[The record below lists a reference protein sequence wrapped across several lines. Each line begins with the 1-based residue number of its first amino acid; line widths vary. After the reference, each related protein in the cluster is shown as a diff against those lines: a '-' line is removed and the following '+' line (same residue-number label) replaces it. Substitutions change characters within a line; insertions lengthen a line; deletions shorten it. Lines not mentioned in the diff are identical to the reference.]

1 MKPIEDDKISKTNEI
16 LEERFKEERTEWNN
30 KIITLIESIK
40 HTNKLAE
47 AQVIQLSYRQMVQD
61 KLAEYRILHEKRQ
74 EMFDKQTVDRFRE
87 YKLSYDIKLSSS
99 ETQMFVQSDCKALK
113 LQIKMIHTQIMYFEE
128 SIKTL
133 DNLGFAIKNKIEIMS
148 QQLI

>member
-1 MKPIEDDKISKTNEI
+1 MKPIDDENINKTNI
-16 LEERFKEERTEWNN
+16 TLEERFKEERADWNN

-40 HTNKLAE
+40 YTQKLAE
-47 AQVIQLSYRQMVQD
+47 AQITQLSYRQMLQD
-61 KLAEYRILHEKRQ
+61 KLVEYRILHEKRQ
-74 EMFDKQTVDRFRE
+74 EVFDKQTVDRFRE

-99 ETQMFVQSDCKALK
+99 ETQAFVQSDCKALK
-113 LQIKMIHTQIMYFEE
+113 LQIKMIQTQIIYFEE

-148 QQLI
+148 NQLI

>member
-1 MKPIEDDKISKTNEI
+1 MKPIDDENINKTNI
-16 LEERFKEERTEWNN
+16 TLEERFKEERADWNK

-40 HTNKLAE
+40 YTQKLAE
-47 AQVIQLSYRQMVQD
+47 AQITQLSYRQMLQD
-61 KLAEYRILHEKRQ
+61 KLVEYRILHEKRQ
-74 EMFDKQTVDRFRE
+74 EVFDKQTVDRFRE

-99 ETQMFVQSDCKALK
+99 ETQAFVQSDCKALK
-113 LQIKMIHTQIMYFEE
+113 LQIKMIQTQIIYFEE

-148 QQLI
+148 NQLI

>member
-1 MKPIEDDKISKTNEI
+1 MKAIDDDKINKTNI
-16 LEERFKEERTEWNN
+16 TLEERFKEERSEWND

-40 HTNKLAE
+40 HTSKLAE
-47 AQVIQLSYRQMVQD
+47 SQVIQLSYRQMVQD

-74 EMFDKQTVDRFRE
+74 EMFDKQTADRFRE
-87 YKLSYDIKLSSS
+87 YKLGYDIKLSSS
-99 ETQMFVQSDCKALK
+99 ETQMFVQADCKALK

-148 QQLI
+148 HQLI

>member
-1 MKPIEDDKISKTNEI
+1 MKPIDDDKINKTNVT
-16 LEERFKEERTEWNN
+16 LEERFKEERGEWND
-30 KIITLIESIK
+30 KIIQLVESIK
-40 HTNKLAE
+40 HTSKLSE
-47 AQVIQLSYRQMVQD
+47 AQVIQLSYRQMIQD

-74 EMFDKQTVDRFRE
+74 EMLDKQSADRFRE

-113 LQIKMIHTQIMYFEE
+113 LQIKMIHTQIIYFEE

-133 DNLGFAIKNKIEIMS
+133 DNVGYAIKNKIEIMS
-148 QQLI
+148 HQLI

>member
-1 MKPIEDDKISKTNEI
+1 MKPIEDDKINKTNVT
-16 LEERFKEERTEWNN
+16 LEERFKDERTDWNN
-30 KIITLIESIK
+30 KIISLIETIK
-40 HTNKLAE
+40 HTSKLSE
-47 AQVIQLSYRQMVQD
+47 SQVIQLSYRQMIQD

-74 EMFDKQTVDRFRE
+74 EMLDKQTADRFRE

-113 LQIKMIHTQIMYFEE
+113 LQIKMIHTQIVYFEE

-133 DNLGFAIKNKIEIMS
+133 DNIGYAIKNKIEIMS
-148 QQLI
+148 HQL

>member
-128 SIKTL
+128 SI
-133 DNLGFAIKNKIEIMS
+133 
-148 QQLI
+148 

>member
-1 MKPIEDDKISKTNEI
+1 LKPIDDDNINKTNI
-16 LEERFKEERTEWNN
+16 TLEERFKEERADWNN

-40 HTNKLAE
+40 YTQKLAE
-47 AQVIQLSYRQMVQD
+47 AQITQLSYRQMLQD
-61 KLAEYRILHEKRQ
+61 KLVEYRILHEKRQ
-74 EMFDKQTVDRFRE
+74 EIFDKQTVDRFRE

-99 ETQMFVQSDCKALK
+99 ETQAFVQSDCKALK
-113 LQIKMIHTQIMYFEE
+113 LQIKMIQTQIIYFEE

-148 QQLI
+148 NQLI

>member
-1 MKPIEDDKISKTNEI
+1 MKPIDDDKINKTNTT
-16 LEERFKEERTEWNN
+16 LEERFKDERTDWND
-30 KIITLIESIK
+30 KIIKLIESIK
-40 HTNKLAE
+40 YTQNLAE
-47 AQVIQLSYRQMVQD
+47 AQVTQLSYRQMLQD
-61 KLAEYRILHEKRQ
+61 KLVEYRILHEKRQ

-99 ETQMFVQSDCKALK
+99 ETQAFVQSDCRALK
-113 LQIKMIHTQIMYFEE
+113 LQIKMIQTQIIYFEE

-148 QQLI
+148 NQLI

>member
-1 MKPIEDDKISKTNEI
+1 MKPIDDDKISKTNEI
-16 LEERFKEERTEWNN
+16 LEERFKEERGDWND
-30 KIITLIESIK
+30 KIIKLVETIK
-40 HTNKLAE
+40 HTSKLAE
-47 AQVIQLSYRQMVQD
+47 SQVIQLSYRQMIQD

-74 EMFDKQTVDRFRE
+74 EMLDKQSADRFRE

-113 LQIKMIHTQIMYFEE
+113 LQIKMIHTQIIYFEE

-133 DNLGFAIKNKIEIMS
+133 DNIGYAIKNKIEIMS
-148 QQLI
+148 HQLI

>member
-1 MKPIEDDKISKTNEI
+1 MKPIDDDKINKTNVT
-16 LEERFKEERTEWNN
+16 LEERFKEERNDWNE
-30 KIITLIESIK
+30 KIINLIGTIK
-40 HTNKLAE
+40 FTDKLAE
-47 AQVIQLSYRQMVQD
+47 AQVIQLSYRQMIQE

-74 EMFDKQTVDRFRE
+74 EMFDKQTTDRFRE

-113 LQIKMIHTQIMYFEE
+113 LQLKMIHTQIVYFEE

-133 DNLGFAIKNKIEIMS
+133 DNLGYAIKNKIEIVS
-148 QQLI
+148 HQLM

>member
-1 MKPIEDDKISKTNEI
+1 MKPIDDDNINKTNI
-16 LEERFKEERTEWNN
+16 TLEERFKEERADWNN

-40 HTNKLAE
+40 YTQKLAE
-47 AQVIQLSYRQMVQD
+47 AQITQLSYRQMLQD
-61 KLAEYRILHEKRQ
+61 KLVEYRILHEKRQ
-74 EMFDKQTVDRFRE
+74 EIFDKQTVDRFRE

-99 ETQMFVQSDCKALK
+99 ETQAFVQSDCKALK
-113 LQIKMIHTQIMYFEE
+113 LQMKMIQTQIVYFEE

-148 QQLI
+148 NQLI

>member
-1 MKPIEDDKISKTNEI
+1 MKPIEDDKINKTNEI
-16 LEERFKEERTEWNN
+16 LEERFKEERGDWND
-30 KIITLIESIK
+30 KILNLVESIK
-40 HTNKLAE
+40 HTSKLSE
-47 AQVIQLSYRQMVQD
+47 AQVIQLSYRQMIQD

-74 EMFDKQTVDRFRE
+74 EMLDKQSADRFRE

-113 LQIKMIHTQIMYFEE
+113 LQIKMIHTQIIYFEE

-133 DNLGFAIKNKIEIMS
+133 DNIGYAIKNKIEIMS
-148 QQLI
+148 HQLI

>member
-1 MKPIEDDKISKTNEI
+1 LKPIDDDKINKTNTT
-16 LEERFKEERTEWNN
+16 LEERFKDERTDWND
-30 KIITLIESIK
+30 KIIKLIESIK
-40 HTNKLAE
+40 YTQNLAE
-47 AQVIQLSYRQMVQD
+47 AQVTQLSYRQMLQD
-61 KLAEYRILHEKRQ
+61 KLVEYRILHEKRQ

-99 ETQMFVQSDCKALK
+99 ETQAFVQSDCRALK
-113 LQIKMIHTQIMYFEE
+113 LQIKMIQTQIIYFEE

-148 QQLI
+148 NQLI

>member
-1 MKPIEDDKISKTNEI
+1 MKPIEDDKINKTNVT
-16 LEERFKEERTEWNN
+16 LEERFKEERTDWNS
-30 KIITLIESIK
+30 KIISLIETIK
-40 HTNKLAE
+40 HTSKLSE
-47 AQVIQLSYRQMVQD
+47 SQVIQLSYRQMIQD

-74 EMFDKQTVDRFRE
+74 EMLDKQTADRFRE

-113 LQIKMIHTQIMYFEE
+113 LQIKMIHTQIIYFEE

-133 DNLGFAIKNKIEIMS
+133 DNIGYAIKNKIEIMS
-148 QQLI
+148 HQLI

>member
-1 MKPIEDDKISKTNEI
+1 MKPIDDDNINKTNI
-16 LEERFKEERTEWNN
+16 TLEERFKEERADWNN

-40 HTNKLAE
+40 YTQKLAE
-47 AQVIQLSYRQMVQD
+47 AQITQLSYRQMLQD
-61 KLAEYRILHEKRQ
+61 KLVEYRILHEKRQ
-74 EMFDKQTVDRFRE
+74 EIFDKQTVDRFRE

-99 ETQMFVQSDCKALK
+99 ETQAFVQSDCKALK
-113 LQIKMIHTQIMYFEE
+113 LQIKMIQTQIVYFEE

-148 QQLI
+148 NQLI

>member
-1 MKPIEDDKISKTNEI
+1 LKPIEDDKINKTNAT
-16 LEERFKEERTEWNN
+16 LEERFKEERSEWND

-40 HTNKLAE
+40 NTSKLAE
-47 AQVIQLSYRQMVQD
+47 SQVIQLSYRQMVQD

-74 EMFDKQTVDRFRE
+74 EMFDKQTADRFRE
-87 YKLSYDIKLSSS
+87 YKLGYDIKLSSS
-99 ETQMFVQSDCKALK
+99 ETQMFVNADCKALK

-148 QQLI
+148 NQLI

>member
-1 MKPIEDDKISKTNEI
+1 MKPIDDDKINKTNTT
-16 LEERFKEERTEWNN
+16 LEERFKDERTDWND
-30 KIITLIESIK
+30 KIIKLIESIK
-40 HTNKLAE
+40 YTQNLAE
-47 AQVIQLSYRQMVQD
+47 AQITQLSYRQMLQD
-61 KLAEYRILHEKRQ
+61 KLVEYRILHEKRQ

-99 ETQMFVQSDCKALK
+99 ETQAFVQSDCRALK
-113 LQIKMIHTQIMYFEE
+113 LQIKMIQTQIIYFEE

-148 QQLI
+148 NQLI

>member
-1 MKPIEDDKISKTNEI
+1 MKPIEDDKINKTNVT
-16 LEERFKEERTEWNN
+16 LEERFKDERADWNN
-30 KIITLIESIK
+30 KIISLIETIK
-40 HTNKLAE
+40 HTSKLSE
-47 AQVIQLSYRQMVQD
+47 SQVIQLSYRQMIQD

-74 EMFDKQTVDRFRE
+74 EMLDKQTADRFRE

-113 LQIKMIHTQIMYFEE
+113 LQIKMIHTQIVYFEE

-133 DNLGFAIKNKIEIMS
+133 DNIGYAIKNKIEIMS
-148 QQLI
+148 HQL

>member
-1 MKPIEDDKISKTNEI
+1 MKPIDDDKINKTNAT
-16 LEERFKEERTEWNN
+16 LEERFKEERTDWND

-40 HTNKLAE
+40 NTSKLAE
-47 AQVIQLSYRQMVQD
+47 AQVIQLSYRQMVQE

-74 EMFDKQTVDRFRE
+74 EMFDKQNVERFRE
-87 YKLSYDIKLSSS
+87 YKLSYDIKLSSA
-99 ETQMFVQSDCKALK
+99 EIQAFVQSDCKALK
-113 LQIKMIHTQIMYFEE
+113 LQIKMIQTQIVYFEE

-148 QQLI
+148 HQLI

>member
-1 MKPIEDDKISKTNEI
+1 MKPIDDENINKTNI
-16 LEERFKEERTEWNN
+16 TLEERFKEERADWNN

-40 HTNKLAE
+40 YTQKLAE
-47 AQVIQLSYRQMVQD
+47 AQITQLSYRQMLQD
-61 KLAEYRILHEKRQ
+61 KLVEYRILHEKRQ
-74 EMFDKQTVDRFRE
+74 EIFDKQTVDRFRE

-99 ETQMFVQSDCKALK
+99 ETQAFVQSDCKALK
-113 LQIKMIHTQIMYFEE
+113 LQIKMIQTQIVYFEE

-148 QQLI
+148 NQLI